1 MAELTIRWTKKRDGT
16 FTMHCLRSN
25 GTGTWSR
32 SRPGDFFFAHHDLSH
47 YAIETTL
54 RLKRAFWGLVAE
66 GWDLEDFGTP
76 WPRGRIPIEA
86 ASDATLAETCA
97 GMMDLARATGERP
110 DATQLNASI
119 SDYYSN
125 HGMTHAAF
133 RKTSSTQSGRPTLNS
148 PNSGTPCRLGR
159 AWSCAFLRR
168 KDRKPLRWTN
178 TLSTF

>member
-16 FTMHCLRSN
+16 FTMQCLRAN

-54 RLKRAFWGLVAE
+54 NLKRAFWGLVAE
-66 GWDLEDFGTP
+66 GWELEDFGTP
-76 WPRGRIPIEA
+76 WPRGPIPTEA
-86 ASDATLAETCA
+86 VSDATLTETCA

-119 SDYYSN
+119 SDYYAN
-125 HGMTHAAF
+125 NGMKHSRRISQDELNTIW
-133 RKTSSTQSGRPTLNS
+133 KTYSQLAQQWDTL
-148 PNSGTPCRLGR
+148 PLGESMELCFP
-159 AWSCAFLRR
+159 ATRR
-168 KDRKPLRWTN
+168 
-178 TLSTF
+178 